1 MGAMTTMAVDASLVR
16 RLQQRDRLA
25 WEELYTSYEPRLR
38 RFAISLVGNPHD
50 ADDLVSETF
59 VRALPAL
66 DRLDA
71 AEVNLEAYL
80 FATTRN
86 LFLKQVG
93 RTKRT
98 EPMADVPEP
107 VAPIVPIEDD
117 PERST
122 LLGAQQLEVRAANA
136 ALQPRQRMVLA
147 LCELEERSYA
157 EIGEMVGLNE
167 NAVAQLVFRARESL
181 RTELRLL
188 QVDPESLPEEC
199 RAFLPALSH
208 YLDGQLRE
216 PRKSTT
222 LAHLEGCERCQ
233 AALADMR
240 EAQRRYRT
248 VLLPLSVPTGDAK
261 AHIERELEEAGYWS
275 GAGSKGAGWSTGAKI
290 AALLGAA
297 VLCIAAGF
305 GLASLLSDD
314 GRSGSAGSLPTGS
327 SGSTA
332 ETTETTVESTGSGET
347 ATTAETETT
356 TAQTTTAQTTT
367 AETDTTESTDTTTTD
382 NETVAPSPAGPATT
396 ETGPA
401 VAPPPPVTT
410 APKPVKDTTAPVV
423 TFSKAPPPT
432 TPETTAA
439 FTFSSSEK
447 GTRFTCK
454 LDAGA
459 WKACVSPA
467 SVNGLALGSHTYSVR
482 GKDAAGNTGSAK
494 ASWQVV
500 TPPDTTA
507 PTVSF
512 TSAPADGETATSASF
527 AFSGSEA
534 GLTFSCSLDGGGFAA
549 CISPVNHNGLAPGKH
564 AFVVRAADQAGNT
577 GEAAHSWTIVPPPL
591 PDLVVSALGNRGVTV
606 KNVGTAAAGQTI
618 LSVVGAGTFT
628 VSGLAPGQS
637 VSFRWACKAGTLK
650 ATADAGKQVA
660 ESDETNNTLTKVT
673 NCLGF
678 GS

>member
-25 WEELYTSYEPRLR
+25 WEELYTTYEPRLR
-38 RFAISLVGNPHD
+38 RFAISLSGNPHD

-122 LLGAQQLEVRAANA
+122 LLGAQQIEVRAANA

-199 RAFLPALSH
+199 RGFLPALSQ

-216 PRKSTT
+216 PRKSTM

-248 VLLPLSVPTGDAK
+248 VLLPLSIPTGDAK
-261 AHIERELEEAGYWS
+261 ARIERELEEAGYWAGGGVTGS
-275 GAGSKGAGWSTGAKI
+275 TRSQHCGEARCRRRSCGALCRGRRRPRIGSHRRRRVRRGCVAADDHPRQDDGDRRDSGRVDVVERDDHGRRDGHHHRVVDDNDGDDRDRDRGRGHEPGHGAGQHRHDRDRAG
-290 AALLGAA
+290 
-297 VLCIAAGF
+297 CC
-305 GLASLLSDD
+305 
-314 GRSGSAGSLPTGS
+314 PTGR
-327 SGSTA
+327 
-332 ETTETTVESTGSGET
+332 
-347 ATTAETETT
+347 
-356 TAQTTTAQTTT
+356 
-367 AETDTTESTDTTTTD
+367 DH
-382 NETVAPSPAGPATT
+382 
-396 ETGPA
+396 
-401 VAPPPPVTT
+401 
-410 APKPVKDTTAPVV
+410 
-423 TFSKAPPPT
+423 
-432 TPETTAA
+432 
-439 FTFSSSEK
+439 
-447 GTRFTCK
+447 R
-454 LDAGA
+454 
-459 WKACVSPA
+459 
-467 SVNGLALGSHTYSVR
+467 
-482 GKDAAGNTGSAK
+482 
-494 ASWQVV
+494 
-500 TPPDTTA
+500 
-507 PTVSF
+507 
-512 TSAPADGETATSASF
+512 
-527 AFSGSEA
+527 
-534 GLTFSCSLDGGGFAA
+534 
-549 CISPVNHNGLAPGKH
+549 
-564 AFVVRAADQAGNT
+564 
-577 GEAAHSWTIVPPPL
+577 
-591 PDLVVSALGNRGVTV
+591 
-606 KNVGTAAAGQTI
+606 AAAGQ
-618 LSVVGAGTFT
+618 
-628 VSGLAPGQS
+628 GLDRARRRVLESPTADHPRDDSRLHVLLLREGDDVHVQARRAAPG
-637 VSFRWACKAGTLK
+637 RRARARPP
-650 ATADAGKQVA
+650 
-660 ESDETNNTLTKVT
+660 
-673 NCLGF
+673 
-678 GS
+678 

>member
-25 WEELYTSYEPRLR
+25 WEELYTTYEPRLR
-38 RFAISLVGNPHD
+38 RFAISLSGNPHD

-122 LLGAQQLEVRAANA
+122 LLGAQQIEVRAANA

-199 RAFLPALSH
+199 RGFLPALSQ

-216 PRKSTT
+216 PRKSTM

-248 VLLPLSVPTGDAK
+248 VLLPLSIPTGDAK
-261 AHIERELEEAGYWS
+261 ARIERELEEAGYW
-275 GAGSKGAGWSTGAKI
+275 AGGGVRGTPGRSTAAKL
-290 AALLGAA
+290 AAVVGAA
-297 VLCIAAGF
+297 VLCVAGGV
-305 GLASLLSDD
+305 GLASVLTDD
-314 GRSGSAGSLPTGS
+314 GASGAGASLPTTIPGRTTE
-327 SGSTA
+327 TA
-332 ETTETTVESTGSGET
+332 ETAAESTSSSATTTAAET
-347 ATTAETETT
+347 ATTTESSTT
-356 TAQTTTAQTTT
+356 TAST
-367 AETDTTESTDTTTTD
+367 ETEAVDT
-382 NETVAPSPAGPATT
+382 SPATVPANTGTT

-401 VAPPPPVTT
+401 VAPPVETIEPQ
-410 APKPVKDTTAPVV
+410 PVKDSTAPVV
-423 TFSKAPPPT
+423 AFSKAPPPT
-432 TPETTAA
+432 TPATTAA

-447 GTRFTCK
+447 GTTFTCK
-454 LDAGA
+454 LDARA
-459 WKACVSPA
+459 WKACVSPT
-467 SVNGLALGSHTYSVR
+467 SVNGVALGSHTYTVR
-482 GKDAAGNTGSAK
+482 GKDTAGNTGSAK

-500 TPPDTTA
+500 APPDTTA
-507 PTVSF
+507 PTVAF
-512 TSAPADGETATSASF
+512 TSAPDNGGTATSASF
-527 AFSGSEA
+527 AFNGSEP
-534 GLTFSCSLDGGGFAA
+534 GLTFTCSLDGTAFAA
-549 CISPVNHNGLAPGKH
+549 CASPTAHNGLALGKH
-564 AFVVRAADQAGNT
+564 AFVVRATDPAGNV
-577 GEAAHSWTIVPPPL
+577 GEATHAWTITAPPL
-591 PDLVVSALGNRGVTV
+591 PDLVVSALSNRGVTV
-606 KNVGTAAAGQTI
+606 KNVGTATSGVTV

-628 VSGLAPGQS
+628 IPGLAPGQAI
-637 VSFRWACKAGTLK
+637 SFTWTCKAGTLR
-650 ATADAGKQVA
+650 ATVDPGKQVA

-673 NCLGF
+673 TCLGF
-678 GS
+678 GA

>member
-1 MGAMTTMAVDASLVR
+1 MGGMTAMALDATLVR
-16 RLQQRDRLA
+16 RLQDRDRAA
-25 WEELYTSYEPRLR
+25 WEELYTTYEPRLR
-38 RFAISLVGNPHD
+38 RFAISLAGNAHD

-59 VRALPAL
+59 VRVLPAL

-107 VAPIVPIEDD
+107 LAPIVPIEDD

-122 LLGAQQLEVRAANA
+122 LLGAQQTEVRIANA
-136 ALQPRQRMVLA
+136 SLQPRQRMVLA

-157 EIGEMVGLNE
+157 EIGEIVGLNE

-188 QVDPESLPEEC
+188 QVDPESLPDEC
-199 RAFLPALSH
+199 RAFLPALSQ

-233 AALADMR
+233 AALADTR
-240 EAQRRYRT
+240 EAQKRYRT
-248 VLLPLSVPTGDAK
+248 VLLPLSIPTSDAK
-261 AHIERELEEAGYWS
+261 ARIERELEEAGYWTGGGAR
-275 GAGSKGAGWSTGAKI
+275 GAGRRTGLKV
-290 AALLGAA
+290 AAFVGAA
-297 VLCIAAGF
+297 VLFVAGGF

-314 GRSGSAGSLPTGS
+314 RPSGSDASPPTTTV
-327 SGSTA
+327 GSTS
-332 ETTETTVESTGSGET
+332 ESTETMVESTASTET
-347 ATTAETETT
+347 VTTAETETT
-356 TAQTTTAQTTT
+356 ETTETAATTATT
-367 AETDTTESTDTTTTD
+367 ASTETET
-382 NETVAPSPAGPATT
+382 ETVATNPANTGST

-401 VAPPPPVTT
+401 AAPPPVTT
-410 APKPVKDTTAPVV
+410 APKLVKDTTAPVIS
-423 TFSKAPPPT
+423 FSKAPPPT
-432 TPETTAA
+432 TSEMTAA

-447 GTRFTCK
+447 GTTFTCK

-459 WKACVSPA
+459 WKACLSPT

-482 GKDAAGNTGSAK
+482 GKDTAGNTGSAK
-494 ASWQVV
+494 AGWKVI

-512 TSAPADGETATSASF
+512 TSAPADGVTATSASL

-534 GLTFSCSLDGGGFAA
+534 GLTFTCALDGAPFAA
-549 CISPVNHNGLAPGKH
+549 CTSPAAHNGLALGMH
-564 AFVVRAADQAGNT
+564 AFVVRAADPAGNV
-577 GEAAHSWTIVPPPL
+577 GEATHSWTIAAPPL
-591 PDLVVSALGNRGVTV
+591 PDLIVSALSNRGVTV
-606 KNVGTAAAGQTI
+606 KNIGAAASGPAI
-618 LSVVGAGTFT
+618 VVVIGAGTFT
-628 VSGLAPGQS
+628 ISGLAPGQS
-637 VSFRWACKAGTLK
+637 LSFTWTCKAGTLK
-650 ATADAGKQVA
+650 ATVDPGRQVA
-660 ESDETNNTLTKVT
+660 ESDEANNTLTKVT

-678 GS
+678 GT